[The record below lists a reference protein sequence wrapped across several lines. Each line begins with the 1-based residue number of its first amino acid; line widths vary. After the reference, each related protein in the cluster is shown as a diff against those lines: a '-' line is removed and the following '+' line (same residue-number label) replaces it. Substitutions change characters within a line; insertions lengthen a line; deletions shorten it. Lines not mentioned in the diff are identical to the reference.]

1 MMKWIKLAFRNILRN
16 KRRSLVTMAA
26 VGIGFAS
33 ISVYHG
39 YIHSAYEG
47 LRIMA
52 IRGEGLGHLRINK
65 AGWKE
70 TGKLDPENYMFT
82 REETEKII
90 KLAGEEKGVILSTPQ
105 IQVTGLVT
113 NGAMSTVFIAQG
125 VIPRDDKKI
134 KGRWAEFLPITG
146 QALNDDKV
154 YGVEI
159 ASDLARYLNL
169 KEGAEGVVM
178 APTLNGQMNALDIQV
193 SGIYDTGND
202 FSNDKFMRFNFYY
215 AQSLLNTQS
224 AERIVILLDDWKQTE
239 RMRARL
245 LHKLKSAGL
254 DCEIRTWNE
263 LSLGFSKMKSY
274 LDTIFLFIFSIVLVI
289 VVMTTINTMGMAI
302 LERTKE
308 IGTLRALGLKF
319 RGVSILFALEGALLG
334 FFGSI
339 MGIILH
345 VCVWALIKVYPPHYM
360 PPGFSIPVP
369 MMVDMVPPML
379 CFLSLSLVLLSMF
392 AAIIPARRAARKN
405 IVNALGHV

>member
-1 MMKWIKLAFRNILRN
+1 MIKWMKLAFRNILRN
-16 KRRSLVTMAA
+16 KRRSLVTIAA
-26 VGIGFAS
+26 VGIGFAA

-65 AGWKE
+65 AGWEK
-70 TGKLDPENYMFT
+70 TGKLEPEKYMFT

-90 KLAGEEKGVILSTPQ
+90 KLVGEEQGVILATPQ

-113 NGAMSTVFIAQG
+113 NGATSTVFIAQG
-125 VIPRDDKKI
+125 VIPRDDKMI
-134 KGRWAEFLPITG
+134 KGRWVEFLPIDG
-146 QALNDDKV
+146 EALSDDTL

-169 KEGAEGVVM
+169 ENGSDGVVM
-178 APTLNGQMNALDIQV
+178 APTLNGQMNALDIHII
-193 SGIYDTGND
+193 GIYDTGND

-215 AQSLLNTQS
+215 AQSLLDTQS
-224 AERIVILLDDWKQTE
+224 AERIVVLLNDWKKTESTRALLLD
-239 RMRARL
+239 
-245 LHKLKSAGL
+245 KLQKAGI
-254 DCEIRTWNE
+254 DCEIRTWDE

-274 LDTIFLFIFSIVLVI
+274 LDTVFLFIFSIVLVI

-302 LERTKE
+302 LERTRE

-334 FFGSI
+334 FLGSM
-339 MGIILH
+339 MGILLH
-345 VCVWALIKVYPPHYM
+345 IGVWAFIKVHPAHYM
-360 PPGFSIPVP
+360 PPGFSVPVP
-369 MMVDMVPPML
+369 MMVDMVPWML
-379 CFLSLSLVLLSMF
+379 LFLSFCLVLLSMV

>member
-1 MMKWIKLAFRNILRN
+1 MIKWMKLAFRNILRN
-16 KRRSLVTMAA
+16 KRRSLVTIAA
-26 VGIGFAS
+26 VGIGFAA

-39 YIHSAYEG
+39 YIHSVYEG

-70 TGKLDPENYMFT
+70 TGKLEPEKYMFT
-82 REETEKII
+82 REETLEII
-90 KLAGEEKGVILSTPQ
+90 KLVGEEQGVILATPQ

-113 NGAMSTVFIAQG
+113 NGATSTVFIAQG
-125 VIPRDDKKI
+125 VVPRDDKRI
-134 KGRWAEFLPITG
+134 KGRWVEFLPIDG
-146 QALNDDKV
+146 EALNDETL

-169 KEGAEGVVM
+169 QKGSDGVVM
-178 APTLNGQMNALDIQV
+178 APTLNGQMNALDIHI

-215 AQSLLNTQS
+215 AQSLLDTQS
-224 AERIVILLDDWKQTE
+224 AERIVVLLDDWRKTE
-239 RMRARL
+239 NTRAL
-245 LHKLKSAGL
+245 LLDKLQKAGI
-254 DCEIRTWNE
+254 DCEIRTWDE

-274 LDTIFLFIFSIVLVI
+274 LDTVFLFIFSIVLVI

-302 LERTKE
+302 LERTRE

-334 FFGSI
+334 LFGSM
-339 MGIILH
+339 MGILLH
-345 VCVWALIKVYPPHYM
+345 IVVWAFIKVHPAHYM
-360 PPGFSIPVP
+360 PPGFSVSVP
-369 MMVDMVPPML
+369 MMVDMVPLML
-379 CFLSLSLVLLSMF
+379 LFLSFCLVLLSLV

>member
-90 KLAGEEKGVILSTPQ
+90 KIAGEEKGVILSTPQ

-113 NGAMSTVFIAQG
+113 NGATSTVFIAQG

-289 VVMTTINTMGMAI
+289 VVMTTVNTMGMAI

-345 VCVWALIKVYPPHYM
+345 VCVWAVIKVYPPHYM